1 MSKGVT
7 IVRTLIAAGLLA
19 TLTAV
24 PAHADQRAGFYWG
37 VDLGQSSYD
46 LDESGLNSA
55 LGDALAD
62 AGYSVLDGTSETS
75 EEGFTWGIT
84 FGYQFMRYLAVEAA
98 WVDLGSAE
106 FKNRSSITDGVATV
120 DLGTTVE
127 TDSAGA
133 VLSALGTLPLGAG
146 WEFFGRVGAYFG
158 SNDVSADLTLDG
170 VGGSLED
177 DSSSQSLM
185 WGVGA
190 AYSRGQ
196 WTTRLEYQQYTDVGD
211 DDGLGEVDVDRIVFS
226 AVYNTGFSFWR

>member
-1 MSKGVT
+1 MK
-7 IVRTLIAAGLLA
+7 TLIAAGLLA
-19 TLTAV
+19 TLAAV
-24 PAHADQRAGFYWG
+24 PAHADNREGFYWG
-37 VDLGQSSYD
+37 FDLGQSSYD
-46 LDESGLNSA
+46 LDEGGLNNA
-55 LGDALAD
+55 LGGSLAD
-62 AGYSVLDGTSETS
+62 AGYSVLSGASETS
-75 EEGFTWGIT
+75 EDGFTWGIT

-98 WVDLGSAE
+98 YVDLGSAE
-106 FKNRSSITDGVATV
+106 YKNRSSITDGVSTF

-133 VLSALGTLPLGAG
+133 VLSALGTLPVGAG

-170 VGGSLED
+170 VGGALED

-185 WGVGA
+185 WGLGA
-190 AYSRGQ
+190 SYSRGP

-211 DDGLGEVDVDRIVFS
+211 DDGFGEVDVDRIVFS